1 LDNTLFFVRYD
12 ADGDT
17 LTWKPIYSPLPTDSI
32 ALGITQSIGTST
44 PGYAMCGSLSSFS
57 PYVDT
62 EGQLLRLNELGD
74 TLWTRS
80 FGAPDQ
86 SIEFYGLAQYFDK
99 GFILTGKR
107 LQGFIDNNFMLLRTD
122 SIGNELWR
130 RQFGDDT
137 PGGLPAVRV
146 APDSTIMTWTRYR
159 DDPSAP
165 PFDCVLNLRKWDA
178 NGNLVWNKLTQARA
192 GDMDARDMEVLP
204 DGSFIC
210 GANYYGMAGLWK
222 FDANGDSLWLRNYYD
237 FPGIGAGY
245 SLVYDVLPTSDG
257 GFAMCGEVD
266 QSING
271 PHPNLQTWFVIKTDS
286 MGCVV
291 PGCQFVGLDELAMGL
306 EKTLRAYPN
315 PSTGPFTL
323 ELDLPDNAPIASDLL
338 LQVFDMQ
345 GRLVHARNL
354 GRDRY
359 QRIELDLTK
368 EPAGLY
374 SAHLSD
380 GKRILTGVRL
390 VVSPP

>member
-1 LDNTLFFVRYD
+1 
-12 ADGDT
+12 
-17 LTWKPIYSPLPTDSI
+17 
-32 ALGITQSIGTST
+32 
-44 PGYAMCGSLSSFS
+44 
-57 PYVDT
+57 
-62 EGQLLRLNELGD
+62 
-74 TLWTRS
+74 
-80 FGAPDQ
+80 
-86 SIEFYGLAQYFDK
+86 
-99 GFILTGKR
+99 
-107 LQGFIDNNFMLLRTD
+107 
-122 SIGNELWR
+122 
-130 RQFGDDT
+130 
-137 PGGLPAVRV
+137 
-146 APDSTIMTWTRYR
+146 
-159 DDPSAP
+159 
-165 PFDCVLNLRKWDA
+165 VLNLRKWDA